1 MPALREAD
9 PGALVLADGLSCRTQ
24 IRELSDRKPM
34 HIAQVIAGAL
44 ASRENA
50 RALRRSATS
59 NS

>member
-34 HIAQVIAGAL
+34 HIAQVIAGAK